1 MKHGVDCHQEE
12 VVKSNIY
19 LSNIK
24 ALNGLSAVSL
34 GEGIRS
40 TIALRIS
47 VIPIPSYKRE
57 GTQKNIYINYLLQF
71 SLKYRCVQQND
82 KIIKTDLSR
91 TAYGIATI

>member
-57 GTQKNIYINYLLQF
+57 GTQNNIYIY
-71 SLKYRCVQQND
+71 
-82 KIIKTDLSR
+82 I
-91 TAYGIATI
+91 

>member
-1 MKHGVDCHQEE
+1 MH
-12 VVKSNIY
+12 

-34 GEGIRS
+34 GGGIRS

-57 GTQKNIYINYLLQF
+57 GMPILLLSMRYRLMPNVRYKDKINEKLTLAEQNMALLQ
-71 SLKYRCVQQND
+71 SNPTTY
-82 KIIKTDLSR
+82 IKKV
-91 TAYGIATI
+91 